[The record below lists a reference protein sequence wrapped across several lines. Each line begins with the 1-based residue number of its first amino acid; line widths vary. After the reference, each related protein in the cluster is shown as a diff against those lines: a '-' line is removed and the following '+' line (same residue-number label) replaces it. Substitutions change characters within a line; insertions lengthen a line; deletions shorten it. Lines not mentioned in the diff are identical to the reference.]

1 VTDETRLEACEKEVQ
16 KLKIQVAVLI
26 DALKSEDV
34 LPILGPE
41 RFETFAKVLKQ
52 AWAEADL

>member
-1 VTDETRLEACEKEVQ
+1 VADETRLEACEKEVQ

-41 RFETFAKVLKQ
+41 RFEKFARVLKQ
-52 AWAEADL
+52 ALAEADL

>member
-1 VTDETRLEACEKEVQ
+1 VADETRLEACEKEAQ

-41 RFETFAKVLKQ
+41 RFEKFAKVLKQ
-52 AWAEADL
+52 AWAEAGL

>member
-1 VTDETRLEACEKEVQ
+1 VTDETRLEACEKEIQ
-16 KLKIQVAVLI
+16 RLKIQVAVLI

-41 RFETFAKVLKQ
+41 RFEKFAKVLKL
-52 AWAEADL
+52 AWAEANL